1 MHDGISVAELMR
13 IFFRRINWIILVTVI
28 VVGLGFI
35 YIVSRPPIYEASVKL
50 EVEGLQNLGS
60 DIPTFL
66 LAPIN
71 SAGSSITFEFKNA
84 RVPVKDL
91 TQELEYVT
99 TSKTIIN
106 ALEGLNLRQF
116 PAIYAQYTTDT
127 EKLVK
132 SISQNIEVTPTKSTN
147 FVEITFN
154 HSDKEFAVDF
164 LDSLVDAFEE
174 RLLGVVS
181 TSLTADLERYQ
192 KEFKNVEAEYNEI
205 KALYDTMQNPSEMN
219 TQQLISAL
227 TNLNTVKRSIDIVN
241 YQLSTL
247 THAVTPLETLSLK
260 PSSSK
265 GTNKTLI
272 LAVALLLGGALGILT
287 ALLVD
292 MTKETIDAEDLLYRA
307 LEGVNAPVESL
318 VAYAKNNGSLVAQQ
332 PQIAQ
337 EYNYLAAT
345 LLFGGKPIS
354 ERIFTVASPKRG
366 NGNTFTIA
374 NMGVAL
380 ASTGKKVLLIDA
392 NCEGKTLSTY
402 FGITPSKG
410 LSDYLATGTKHV
422 VEVENNLFVLPFG
435 SSSSCQVLH
444 HPSFEEEIETLRK
457 EYDLVLIDAPSFEQP
472 IDVISIAS
480 VTEGVILNVRSH
492 QSTKTEIQ
500 RITNLL
506 GSTKTPLFGVIFNG
520 VKVPLLRKNSVAAS
534 SKEFK
539 LALVS

>member
-1 MHDGISVAELMR
+1 
-13 IFFRRINWIILVTVI
+13 
-28 VVGLGFI
+28 
-35 YIVSRPPIYEASVKL
+35 
-50 EVEGLQNLGS
+50 
-60 DIPTFL
+60 
-66 LAPIN
+66 
-71 SAGSSITFEFKNA
+71 
-84 RVPVKDL
+84 
-91 TQELEYVT
+91 
-99 TSKTIIN
+99 
-106 ALEGLNLRQF
+106 
-116 PAIYAQYTTDT
+116 
-127 EKLVK
+127 
-132 SISQNIEVTPTKSTN
+132 
-147 FVEITFN
+147 
-154 HSDKEFAVDF
+154 
-164 LDSLVDAFEE
+164 
-174 RLLGVVS
+174 
-181 TSLTADLERYQ
+181 
-192 KEFKNVEAEYNEI
+192 
-205 KALYDTMQNPSEMN
+205 MQNPSEMN

>member
-71 SAGSSITFEFKNA
+71 SAGSSITFEFNNA

-99 TSKTIIN
+99 TSKTITN